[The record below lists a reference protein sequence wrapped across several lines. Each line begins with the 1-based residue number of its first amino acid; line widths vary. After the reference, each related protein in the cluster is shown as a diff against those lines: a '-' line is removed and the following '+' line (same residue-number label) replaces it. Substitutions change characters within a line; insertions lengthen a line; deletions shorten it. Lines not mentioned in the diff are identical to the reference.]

1 MRTSFRILILDKS
14 RNKVDENIIQD
25 KNLARAIKYI
35 HKSQYIEASKWLFL
49 ASDSK
54 EKYILLSL
62 INFALKQHEQALSY
76 IEIASA
82 LSYNFKD
89 VFDIYIQKPG
99 ESLEPGEEFIKGY
112 FLFS

>member
-1 MRTSFRILILDKS
+1 MRTGFRILILDKYK
-14 RNKVDENIIQD
+14 NKIDEHLIQD

-49 ASDSK
+49 ASDSR

-76 IEIASA
+76 LETSSA
-82 LSYNFKD
+82 LLYNFKD

-99 ESLEPGEEFIKGY
+99 EPLEYGEEFIKGPS
-112 FLFS
+112 LSS